1 MNIIHYMHD
10 KYAYERLMMALHDT
24 EVQRFMAFGLAGLSV
39 LVDSLSAIKYTYV
52 KVIRDERGLITDFE
66 IKGDYPQFGNDDDR
80 VDSIAVS
87 VVRDFYLN

>member
-1 MNIIHYMHD
+1 MACQVIRTEMIIYYMHD
-10 KYAYERLMMALHDT
+10 KYAYERLMIWSFSNYT

-66 IKGDYPQFGNDDDR
+66 IKGDYPQF
-80 VDSIAVS
+80 
-87 VVRDFYLN
+87 